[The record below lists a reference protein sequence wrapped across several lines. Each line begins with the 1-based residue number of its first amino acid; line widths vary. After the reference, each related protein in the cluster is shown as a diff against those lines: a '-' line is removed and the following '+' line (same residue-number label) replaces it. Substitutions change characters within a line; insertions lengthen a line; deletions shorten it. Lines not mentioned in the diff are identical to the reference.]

1 MKSENVSPRSFPLSV
16 RETLYDGR
24 LRRCALL
31 TSRPALRLYSLAVA
45 PWTGPGLTLE
55 PSGSWRAHRLGLH
68 PLTRRGYRVIP
79 TMARPALR

>member
-31 TSRPALRLYSLAVA
+31 TSCPAFFLYSLAVA
-45 PWTGPGLTLE
+45 PWTGPG
-55 PSGSWRAHRLGLH
+55 RAHPLGLH